1 MATVASAEKPFILGL
16 LNVVLQEFVSIPLLG
31 RWLGQ
36 VSHSEMGLCTPSEIC
51 TRSHLAIQN
60 IVLLSISQYQGTT
73 RPDQRSDDRRQRT
86 DDSSYLRELEN

>member
-36 VSHSEMGLCTPSEIC
+36 VSHSETKSY
-51 TRSHLAIQN
+51 
-60 IVLLSISQYQGTT
+60 SISVIYTNSLT
-73 RPDQRSDDRRQRT
+73 S
-86 DDSSYLRELEN
+86 